1 MTLTSEGL
9 PLAIC
14 LILALA
20 LGLASPAQ
28 AQHRPATLVS
38 PPFVSSDD
46 APSLDE
52 PAFLTKARQHA
63 ETGTFSGVLLA
74 RRGDEEVRFHAG
86 IANAAW
92 NVPMA
97 PDARFEIYS
106 VSKTVTAV
114 AILASVER
122 GRLALDRPFCEV
134 VDFCPDA
141 WESVTVRHLLTHRS
155 GIPSVNA
162 SMTEAWTGDFVETL
176 RAVVAESMVGE
187 DGADDLALQ
196 TAPGEAYRYS
206 NFGYRLLAATLEVAW
221 SEPLSGVLDRLV
233 FTPAGMEDALT
244 AKGAQPEDFQLP
256 MDMGP
261 REASIRRQLLTKAGP
276 LSAPRLVSGYDGSP
290 ETLIHVDV
298 NGFTNAGA
306 SGVYATADDLA
317 AFLEALFVEKT
328 LLGPDML
335 EAMMTPAGDRDSG
348 YGLGLNIRRTDD
360 GLVLFHT
367 GGING
372 FQIHAGYYPNTDGM
386 VIYMSNHGFAP
397 FPQITRAME
406 AWAMDAM

>member
-1 MTLTSEGL
+1 MLL
-9 PLAIC
+9 QRALLATC
-14 LILALA
+14 LFILMAGGFA
-20 LGLASPAQ
+20 GSAYAQSP
-28 AQHRPATLVS
+28 PATDS
-38 PPFVSSDD
+38 TDSD
-46 APSLDE
+46 PS
-52 PAFLTKARQHA
+52 FLTTAQEYA
-63 ETGTFSGVLLA
+63 EDGIFSGVLLA
-74 RRGDEEVRFHAG
+74 RRGDQEVRFHAG
-86 IANAAW
+86 IAEASW
-92 NVPMA
+92 DVPMD

-114 AILASVER
+114 AVLESVER
-122 GRLALDRPFCEV
+122 GVLALDQPFCDV

-141 WESVTVRHLLTHRS
+141 WAPVTVRHLLTHRS
-155 GIPSVNA
+155 AIPAVSG

-176 RAVVAESMVGE
+176 SVVLRESS
-187 DGADDLALQ
+187 DDLALQ
-196 TAPGEAYRYS
+196 TAPGASYRYS

-221 SEPLSGVLDRLV
+221 SEPLGEVLDRLV
-233 FTPAGMEDALT
+233 FTPAGMDDALM
-244 AKGAQPEDFQLP
+244 AEGAQPEDFQLP

-276 LSAPRLVSGYDGSP
+276 RAVPRLVSGYDGGP

-306 SGVYATADDLA
+306 SGVYATADDMA
-317 AFLEALFVEKT
+317 AFLEALFVDQT
-328 LLGPDML
+328 LLEPESLD
-335 EAMMTPAGDRDSG
+335 AMMTPAGNRESG

-360 GLVLFHT
+360 GLKLFHT

-372 FQIHAGYYPNTDGM
+372 FQIHAGYYPDTDGM

-406 AWAMDAM
+406 TWAMDRGDS